1 MIISYSNNFVV
12 VRVPKTGS
20 TSLILYFLKSGLINK
35 AKDICVEEV
44 ENMAVVFEEYEQKYG
59 FDYSKYPLTHK
70 GNLHRTFND
79 LRAKGAVKSD
89 MPCVATIREPLARIA
104 SWFNYSLALNKNA
117 APTKYSDPNVFWQ
130 TAKHFF
136 LAQVSFFPEH
146 ATLFNTE
153 NLHEHASKYI
163 LDRGGKVE
171 KRVEARTNS
180 DNDVD
185 EFLAKLSSTTKQ
197 DILDTYAK
205 DFKLWE
211 KAYAVYN

>member
-1 MIISYSNNFVV
+1 
-12 VRVPKTGS
+12 
-20 TSLILYFLKSGLINK
+20 
-35 AKDICVEEV
+35 
-44 ENMAVVFEEYEQKYG
+44 MAVVFEEYEQKYG

-130 TAKHFF
+130 TAKHCF

-171 KRVEARTNS
+171 NFCFAPPCTQFSLFCR
-180 DNDVD
+180 
-185 EFLAKLSSTTKQ
+185 FLAWFGINVTGGDFSPLDPASSLPRAG
-197 DILDTYAK
+197 DVA
-205 DFKLWE
+205 
-211 KAYAVYN
+211 AAVGAATLGASPQ